1 MHVLGLGLLV
11 CIICRVLVWL
21 GIGTLVGSMRIEEAI
36 MGLFVPVMC
45 YGFCLHWLVCKIL
58 YFCWLVMFG

>member
-21 GIGTLVGSMRIEEAI
+21 GIGTLVGSMRIEGAI
-36 MGLFVPVMC
+36 MGLCCSGDVLWILPT
-45 YGFCLHWLVCKIL
+45 LVS
-58 YFCWLVMFG
+58 V